1 MLVLARK
8 TGQQI
13 VIGDSIV
20 VTVLSIRAGQ
30 VRLGIDAPRHIPIH
44 RQEVYDAMAAKA
56 RENAH

>member
-20 VTVLSIRAGQ
+20 VTVLSVRAGQ
-30 VRLGIDAPRHIPIH
+30 IRLGIDAPRHIPIH
-44 RQEVYDAMAAKA
+44 RQEIYDALTEKTEPA
-56 RENAH
+56 E